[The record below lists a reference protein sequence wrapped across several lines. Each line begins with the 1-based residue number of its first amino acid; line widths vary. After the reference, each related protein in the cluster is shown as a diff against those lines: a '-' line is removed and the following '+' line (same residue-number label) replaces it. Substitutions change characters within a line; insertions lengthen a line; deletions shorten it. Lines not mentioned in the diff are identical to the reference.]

1 MNSNREIVV
10 DFSGNDEF
18 LFADGFDGAIIG
30 HCSNGVVYSAPT
42 IIQILQDKDN
52 MTEEEALDYYYYN
65 IEGASIG
72 EYTPIYMWDNY
83 YLVKHK
89 KEKVMKKKAIKK
101 KIVRKVK
108 PITFMDKVV
117 SGTYNFF
124 ASPWDK

>member
-30 HCSNGVVYSAPT
+30 HCSNGVKYSAPT
-42 IIQILQDKDN
+42 IIQILQDNDN

-89 KEKVMKKKAIKK
+89 KGESHEEESSKKDSSKK
-101 KIVRKVK
+101 
-108 PITFMDKVV
+108 
-117 SGTYNFF
+117 G
-124 ASPWDK
+124 

>member
-18 LFADGFDGAIIG
+18 LFA
-30 HCSNGVVYSAPT
+30 NGVVYSAPT
-42 IIQILQDKDN
+42 IIQILQDNDN

-89 KEKVMKKKAIKK
+89 KGESHEEESSKKDSSKK
-101 KIVRKVK
+101 
-108 PITFMDKVV
+108 
-117 SGTYNFF
+117 G
-124 ASPWDK
+124 